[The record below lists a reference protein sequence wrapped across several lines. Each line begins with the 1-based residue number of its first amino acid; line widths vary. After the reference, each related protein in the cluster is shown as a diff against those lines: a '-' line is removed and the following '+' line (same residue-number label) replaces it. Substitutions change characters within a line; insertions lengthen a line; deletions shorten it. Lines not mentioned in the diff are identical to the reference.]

1 MVATLAVAVLLLAIC
16 FITGKIKVIMKTQKL
31 SYEDFLLSLR
41 LCPRLSLEL
50 ILEHPREGVLFILRT
65 KTPFENNWHL
75 PGGFLL
81 KGESI
86 ADCFKRISKDELGRS
101 VEVERG
107 EFLGVFENVGGD
119 PRGHILHYVS
129 RFKVKDSKQWLIP
142 TKEGKKAFFKKLP
155 KKTIPYQRDFL
166 SKLDY
171 R

>member
-1 MVATLAVAVLLLAIC
+1 MNVDNFYQKEL
-16 FITGKIKVIMKTQKL
+16 FGKMKVIMKIQKL

-41 LCPRLSLEL
+41 LSPRMSLEI

-86 ADCFKRISKDELGRS
+86 AGCFKRISRDELGRA
-101 VEVERG
+101 VEAEEG
-107 EFLGVFENVGGD
+107 EFLGLFENIDGD

-129 RFKVKDSKQWLIP
+129 RFKIKDSKQWLGS
-142 TKEGKKAFFKKLP
+142 TKEGKKTFFKKLP
-155 KKTIPYQRDFL
+155 KKVIPYQGDFL
-166 SKLDY
+166 NKLGY
-171 R
+171 K